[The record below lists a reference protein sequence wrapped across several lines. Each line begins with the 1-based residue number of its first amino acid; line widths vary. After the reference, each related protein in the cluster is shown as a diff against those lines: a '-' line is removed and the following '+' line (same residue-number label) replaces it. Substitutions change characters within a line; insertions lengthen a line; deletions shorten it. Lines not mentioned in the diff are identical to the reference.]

1 MRIGCG
7 GLKDSVDGSP
17 SSSPASLCARVEEG
31 PFFRSTKLA
40 AMGERATGPRPA
52 APPSLDLEVRV
63 RLAHARIAHLLDRA
77 GIRAL
82 HLKGY
87 ATEPGVYPDHRRS
100 SDVDLLVHPTDA
112 AAVIA
117 LLCSHGWEPV
127 ATFSEGSIFQHAA
140 TLWHDQ
146 LGYVDVHR
154 LFPGLGPS
162 PEAAFDA
169 LWGEHAHLVIAGR
182 PVPVPGPVHQ
192 RLVVIVHAA
201 RDSHRGTL
209 DVRHIRDTSSPAEW
223 DALRQEARRLHAT
236 AAWHVATGEEADG
249 MDAHDLALFEALQ
262 HDESGLDLFR
272 TRWQS
277 AATVRERAVL
287 LARTIPV
294 NRPHLQMRL
303 GRPVTRADLWREQ
316 RARLGALTDWAWTK
330 AARRGR

>member
-1 MRIGCG
+1 
-7 GLKDSVDGSP
+7 
-17 SSSPASLCARVEEG
+17 
-31 PFFRSTKLA
+31 
-40 AMGERATGPRPA
+40 MGERATGPRPA
-52 APPSLDLEVRV
+52 APPSLDFEVRV

-100 SDVDLLVHPTDA
+100 SDVDLLVHPSDA
-112 AAVIA
+112 AAVA
-117 LLCSHGWEPV
+117 LLASHGWAPV
-127 ATFSEGSIFQHAA
+127 ADFSEGSIFEHAA
-140 TLWHDQ
+140 TLWHDH

-154 LFPGLGPS
+154 LFPGLGTD
-162 PEAAFDA
+162 AARTFDA
-169 LWGEHAHLVIAGR
+169 LWAERVIHVIAGR

-201 RDSHRGTL
+201 RDSHRGAL

-262 HDESGLDLFR
+262 ADESGLDLFR
-272 TRWQS
+272 TRWRTARS
-277 AATVRERAVL
+277 ARERARLVL
-287 LARTIPV
+287 HTLPV

-316 RARLGALTDWAWTK
+316 GARLGALAGWAWTK
-330 AARRGR
+330 AVRRDR